1 LSINFN
7 TFELAGEKSYTYN
20 TKCNYYK
27 LVGVIMRRVVFLVD
41 MNAFFISC
49 EGTRHPEIIGKPAAV
64 AGDPKNRA
72 GIILTANYEARKYG
86 VKTTMVLH
94 EALKLCPE
102 LLLIP
107 PDHNFYEEKSTE
119 VMRILSSYTP
129 VIEQN
134 SIDEAWLDMTGCAR
148 IFGTPAE
155 SAKMIMEQI
164 KNDLGLWCS
173 VGISENKFLSKMASE
188 MKKPLGITQLWKE
201 DIASKLWPLP
211 VQSMYGVGKQTAQ
224 KLQSMRI
231 LTIGDLANTSCE
243 SLIKKLGKTGAE
255 ILKRANGIDMAPV
268 SPHMENDMKSI
279 GRSVTLSE
287 EVTDL
292 DYAKIVLMQLSDEIG
307 STARKYGKKGHTVQI
322 NIKYSS
328 FQTITRQKT
337 VPPTYLMKDIY
348 TAGIELLQ
356 KNWNNEPV
364 RLLGISLS
372 GFDENCEAN
381 QISMFQLS
389 EINTEKNDSEKIDK
403 IENAVD
409 NIRQKY
415 GTSIINRAVLIKK
428 KK

>member
-1 LSINFN
+1 
-7 TFELAGEKSYTYN
+7 
-20 TKCNYYK
+20 
-27 LVGVIMRRVVFLVD
+27 MQRVVFLVD

-64 AGDPKNRA
+64 AGNPKYRA

-94 EALKLCPE
+94 EALKLCPS

-107 PDHNFYEEKSTE
+107 PDHNFYEEKSRE

-148 IFGTPAE
+148 IFGEPAE

-164 KNDLGLWCS
+164 KSELGLWCS
-173 VGISENKFLSKMASE
+173 IGISENKFLSKMASE
-188 MKKPLGITQLWKE
+188 IKKPLGITQLWKE
-201 DIASKLWPLP
+201 DIKLKLWPLP
-211 VQSMYGVGKQTAQ
+211 VQSMNGVGKQTAQ
-224 KLQSMRI
+224 KLQNMRI
-231 LTIGDLANTSCE
+231 ITIGDLANTSCDN
-243 SLIKKLGKTGAE
+243 LIKRFGKAGAE
-255 ILKRANGIDMAPV
+255 IFQHANGIDV
-268 SPHMENDMKSI
+268 SPVTPHIESDMKSI

-287 EVTDL
+287 DITDIE
-292 DYAKIVLMQLSDEIG
+292 YAKVVLMQLSDEIG
-307 STARKYGKKGHTVQI
+307 TTARKYGKKGHTVQI
-322 NIKYSS
+322 NIKYAT

-337 VPPTYLMKDIY
+337 VTATYLMKDIY
-348 TAGIELLQ
+348 SAGIELLQ
-356 KNWNNEPV
+356 KNWNKDLKV

-372 GFDENCEAN
+372 GFDEDCKTN
-381 QISMFQLS
+381 QISMFQLP
-389 EINTEKNDSEKIDK
+389 EINIEKNDAEKVDK

-409 NIRQKY
+409 VIRQKY
-415 GTSIINRAVLIKK
+415 GTSIINRAILMKK